1 MPAGVLAVIIDRYA
15 RRMNADLHRLLP
27 ADADER
33 QALVDEAH
41 ARPPVP
47 VGIPSVLTCIVA
59 LQDSAGAAERAHLAR
74 LEEAGVVAEEPGFVR
89 ASLGAATLQW
99 ERHTE
104 FSRYSIVQPVRQ
116 SALLGADRP
125 SLGAAVPL
133 PPDWVRAIPGRTVVA
148 LQLCVLA
155 SEGQNDATAVALA
168 RAFLGS
174 QRIAA
179 SRLAGGSARL
189 FADFRVRPDGFMRAL
204 VLCEAMDEDAAGRLA
219 AQIAELEIYR
229 VMALRAFQPARTLSA
244 ALARNESGL
253 AAISRAIQDGANE
266 DMALLDDL
274 MRVATEVE
282 TLIAQHT
289 VRFAASNAYHGI
301 VRQRMAEL
309 EETPIEG
316 CVPAF
321 VFLRRRLV
329 PAMATVEA
337 AALRLAGLSERT
349 SRSSALL
356 RTRVDIRNEAQ
367 SQDLLRSLT
376 RGQRLQVRLQTTV
389 EGLSVAAISYYVV
402 GLIGFGAKSLSVA
415 GVLPVSPEIAMGASI
430 PVVLL
435 AVWWVVKR
443 ARRMLHE
450 EAGVD

>member
-1 MPAGVLAVIIDRYA
+1 MDVLPAPP
-15 RRMNADLHRLLP
+15 RLLP
-27 ADADER
+27 EDAPER
-33 QALVDEAH
+33 QALVGEAH

-47 VGIPSVLTCIVA
+47 VSLPSVLTCIVTLHDGDA
-59 LQDSAGAAERAHLAR
+59 AAERAHLGR
-74 LEEAGVVAEEPGFVR
+74 LDEAGIAAEEPGFLR
-89 ASLGAATLQW
+89 ATLGAALLQW

-104 FSRYSIVQPVRQ
+104 FSRYTAVQPVRQ
-116 SALLGADRP
+116 SALLGADLP
-125 SLGAAVPL
+125 ALQGAIPL
-133 PPDWVRAIPGRTVVA
+133 PPDWLRALPGRTVVA
-148 LQLCVLA
+148 LQLCLLV
-155 SEGQNDATAVALA
+155 SEGHGDATAVALA
-168 RAFLGS
+168 KAFLGTP
-174 QRIAA
+174 RITA
-179 SRLAGGSARL
+179 SRIAGGSARL
-189 FADFRVRPDGFMRAL
+189 FADFRVRADGFMRAL
-204 VLCEAMDEDAAGRLA
+204 VLCEAMDADTAGRLA
-219 AQIAELEIYR
+219 AQVTELEIYR
-229 VMALRAFQPARTLSA
+229 VMAMRAFQPARTLSA
-244 ALARNESGL
+244 ALARNEAAL

-274 MRVATEVE
+274 MRVATEIE

-301 VRQRMAEL
+301 VLQRMAEL
-309 EETPIEG
+309 DEAPIDG

-321 VFLRRRLV
+321 AFLRRRLV

-349 SRSSALL
+349 SRGSALL

-376 RGQRLQVRLQTTV
+376 RGQRLQVRLQATV

-402 GLIGFGAKSLSVA
+402 GLIGFAAKSLSA
-415 GVLPVSPEIAMGASI
+415 TAMWPVSPEVAMGASI

-435 AVWWVVKR
+435 SVWWVIKR
-443 ARRMLHE
+443 ARRMLHQ